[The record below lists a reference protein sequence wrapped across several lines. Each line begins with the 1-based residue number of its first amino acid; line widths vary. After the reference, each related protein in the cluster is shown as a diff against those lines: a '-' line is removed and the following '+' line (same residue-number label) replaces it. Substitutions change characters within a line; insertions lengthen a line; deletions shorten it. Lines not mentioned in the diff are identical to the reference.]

1 MKNNDEKYNI
11 NEFNSYIF
19 EEFNRDYLNYLNKSL
34 QYYEKLYELEN
45 KKISF
50 RFFKT
55 SWERKQ
61 KKLKEISNNI
71 NKIKQKLVNFE
82 NDDDF

>member
-19 EEFNRDYLNYLNKSL
+19 EEFDRDYLNYLNKSL